1 MVWAT
6 AAIMVMLLLFDDILQ
21 QAVSSLASNRH
32 IAVLFELGVVAFR
45 LLTDTVAE

>member
-32 IAVLFELGVVAFR
+32 IAVLFELSVVAFS